1 MLTSLPNDSKFMAHY
16 TTYEV
21 SANKSSEVAETPEE
35 LTATERL
42 EREFLERQEWAD
54 SDLHIAELANLI
66 VTIISILV
74 NDKKFKPEPV
84 GPDFMLSEESA
95 RDRQKR
101 RAEAHRKQMQGSGS
115 GAKTIEGL
123 YRIFGAPAVALD
135 E

>member
-16 TTYEV
+16 TTYEM
-21 SANKSSEVAETPEE
+21 SANKGPQSAEMPDE
-35 LTATERL
+35 LTLTERL

-74 NDKKFKPEPV
+74 GDKKFKPEPV

-95 RDRQKR
+95 RERQKR

-115 GAKTIEGL
+115 SARTIEGL
-123 YRIFGAPAVALD
+123 YRMFGAPAVTV

>member
-1 MLTSLPNDSKFMAHY
+1 MAHY

-21 SANKSSEVAETPEE
+21 SANKDSRDVEMPDE
-35 LTATERL
+35 LTPVERL

-74 NDKKFKPEPV
+74 GDKKFKPEPV

-95 RDRQKR
+95 RERQKR
-101 RAEAHRKQMQGSGS
+101 RAEAHRKQVQGSGAS
-115 GAKTIEGL
+115 ARTIEGL
-123 YRIFGAPAVALD
+123 YRMFGAPAVATK
-135 E
+135 